1 MYHGANSPGLVIL
14 RRWERGV
21 THSQPWSNLI
31 RWSSFWWW
39 LAWPINCL
47 NFGFEPELMGS
58 IAHSRKGFP
67 QAGAGTSCTVP
78 CYLGHQTHQ
87 SRRSQGLLYCVLDLR
102 FRPLPQVL
110 FLLFLCS
117 RCTTVTAFNMCI
129 PNMGW
134 LRSVRTF
141 SSHTLLL
148 VVHRIELQKK
158 WIFWTSRRVVIF
170 YTSPTLLFYFDAM
183 L

>member
-1 MYHGANSPGLVIL
+1 MGYSGLSVSSRNSFALGLALSSVSWRKL
-14 RRWERGV
+14 SGL
-21 THSQPWSNLI
+21 SNLETVREGGYPFTTMVKFDKVEFI
-31 RWSSFWWW
+31 
-39 LAWPINCL
+39 LMVAGMVNCL
-47 NFGFEPELMGS
+47 NFAFEPELMGS

-78 CYLGHQTHQ
+78 CYLGDQTHQ

-129 PNMGW
+129 PNMG
-134 LRSVRTF
+134 
-141 SSHTLLL
+141 
-148 VVHRIELQKK
+148 
-158 WIFWTSRRVVIF
+158 
-170 YTSPTLLFYFDAM
+170 
-183 L
+183 